1 MGRKQKNRTNYRTKI
16 AQRKIRLPG
25 NHGNTSARGVFLM
38 ANVRE
43 IKKKGKNFSYVFTVS
58 LGRDSKGKQIRRYCT
73 WTPPDGLT
81 PAKAKKAAKK
91 AAEEWEEKI
100 KAEYESGREEEVPCA
115 APPPGKRRDDF
126 VSFVNDIWFSLYIC
140 NGDRKGTTVAFYED
154 IAKYI
159 TSYFKG
165 AVLQEITSI
174 EVQLY
179 LRHFRTEHEKR
190 TGKPLTAR
198 ALRHHYGVLKNIFGY
213 AEKNDM
219 LEKNPMK
226 NVDAPVIP
234 KKPVD
239 ALTMEEA
246 AVFFEKLS
254 ECPLDFQALLYLFIT
269 TGLRRGE
276 AVGIK
281 WKDID
286 EKKGLLHVERA
297 VAHTTQTGTVI
308 STPKTASSIRTIPL
322 MPGMLR
328 LLQQLKKQKRR
339 EYPDVLLN
347 EAFVFHR
354 KDDIFRPCCSNAVTH
369 KVKRFAKTSGLPDFS
384 PHDLRHSCATLLLS
398 QGADIK
404 SVQEILG
411 HSDASTTLNFYVKAD
426 IEQMRAATD
435 KLAAAFGL

>member
-1 MGRKQKNRTNYRTKI
+1 
-16 AQRKIRLPG
+16 
-25 NHGNTSARGVFLM
+25 M
-38 ANVRE
+38 ANIRE
-43 IKKKGKNFSYVFTVS
+43 SKKNGKVISYRFTTC
-58 LGRDSKGKQIRRYCT
+58 LERDEQGKQIRRYCT
-73 WTPPDGLT
+73 WIPPEGLT
-81 PAKAKKAAKK
+81 PAKARR
-91 AAEEWEEKI
+91 AAERAADMWEQEI
-100 KAEYESGREEEVPCA
+100 KVEYEKAREEGNVCQSYA
-115 APPPGKRRDDF
+115 LPPEKRRDDF
-126 VSFVNDIWFSLYIC
+126 VSFVNDTWFSLYIC
-140 NGDRKGTTVAFYED
+140 NGDRKQTTVAFYED

-159 TSYFKG
+159 TAYFKG
-165 AVLQEITSI
+165 AILQDITPI
-174 EVQLY
+174 QVQQY
-179 LRHFRTEHEKR
+179 LRHLRTEHEKR

-198 ALRHHYGVLKNIFGY
+198 ALRYHYGVLRNIFGY

-226 NVDAPVIP
+226 RVDAPVIP

-239 ALTMEEA
+239 ALSPEQA
-246 AVFFEKLS
+246 KVFFEKLS
-254 ECPLDFQALLYLFIT
+254 ECPLDFQTLLQLFIT

-308 STPKTASSIRTIPL
+308 STPKTASSIRTVPLIPST
-322 MPGMLR
+322 LR
-328 LLQQLKKQKRR
+328 LLMQLKKQKRR
-339 EYPDVLLN
+339 EHPNVLLN

-354 KDDIFRPCCSNAVTH
+354 KDDIFRPCCANAVTH
-369 KVKRFAKTSGLPDFS
+369 KVKRFAKASGLPDMS

-435 KLAAAFGL
+435 KLAETFGL